1 VADAL
6 DAALR
11 QLAEHGERLA
21 ALDQRE
27 ARHARAAGERLAE
40 LATLVA
46 GLGEAVRGQASVL
59 TRVQALD
66 EQVAY
71 LSAQLTGTHPGD
83 GDGEG
88 EGRQYRPGPAPRWWK
103 LAGHEREQAAGRL
116 AGWVEQVY
124 RPGYGQLA
132 AALGP
137 CWAAHPLCLYALDIA
152 AELWSVLYLQPAR
165 TPAVLSAQA
174 EYQAR
179 ILPALAAHAKSRPT
193 KANTPRS
200 ALSRDPA
207 DTPWKRGEEPLG
219 YSRSCR

>member
-1 VADAL
+1 VELKPVPDAL

-11 QLAEHGERLA
+11 QLAGHGAHLA
-21 ALDQRE
+21 ALDARE
-27 ARHARAAGERLAE
+27 AGHFAQVADRLAQLGDLVTGLGPAISGQAATLERLH
-40 LATLVA
+40 
-46 GLGEAVRGQASVL
+46 
-59 TRVQALD
+59 ALD
-66 EQVAY
+66 EQVAA
-71 LSAQLTGTHPGD
+71 LAARLAAAPG
-83 GDGEG
+83 GLGEG
-88 EGRQYRPGPAPRWWK
+88 EGEGYRPSPAPPWWK
-103 LAGHEREQAAGRL
+103 AQGQARDEAVAKL

-179 ILPALAAHAKSRPT
+179 ILPALAGQMAAETTRCGHAHHRVT
-193 KANTPRS
+193 ANGHTARGRS
-200 ALSRDPA
+200 
-207 DTPWKRGEEPLG
+207 
-219 YSRSCR
+219 